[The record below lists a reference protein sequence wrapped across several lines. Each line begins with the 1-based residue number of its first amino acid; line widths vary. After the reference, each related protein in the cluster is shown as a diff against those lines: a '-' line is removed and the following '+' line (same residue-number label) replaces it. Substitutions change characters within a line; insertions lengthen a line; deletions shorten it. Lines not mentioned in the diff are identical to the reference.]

1 MSNIKLVHSGGNSVS
16 LTTPTNNPS
25 SNVTFKLPESDGS
38 AGQVLQTD
46 GNGNLSW
53 VTPATANVAF
63 SMLDI
68 YYLTTDK
75 DVSAGTWYYLNAD
88 FSRRTYGAIGTGLT
102 KSGQYFSFPS
112 TGIYMINF
120 RSEAVI
126 TNSSSSRYRVN
137 AIYTTNDNSSY
148 TERSTNSS
156 IPGLNSFTYN
166 MNETSYV
173 FDVVNTSLDKFYL
186 GVLQEVAGKVR
197 GSGTSVQT
205 QLLVYKIAET

>member
-1 MSNIKLVHSGGNSVS
+1 MSNLNFLHSGGNKVTLSA
-16 LTTPTNNPS
+16 PTSDPS
-25 SNVTFKLPESDGS
+25 SNPNFKLPQADGS

-53 VTPATANVAF
+53 VTPATTNVAF

-68 YYLTTDK
+68 YNLTADK
-75 DVSAGTWYYLNAD
+75 NLSAGSRYTLDAD
-88 FSRRTYGAIGTGLT
+88 FNRRTYGAIGTGLT
-102 KSGQYFSFPS
+102 KSSQYFSFPS
-112 TGIYMINF
+112 TGIYMLNF
-120 RSEAVI
+120 RSETKI
-126 TNSSSSRYRVN
+126 DNSQSSRYRVN

-156 IPGLNSFTYN
+156 IPGLNSATYN

-186 GVLQEVAGKVR
+186 TVLQEVAGVLR
-197 GSGTSVQT
+197 GSGTAVQT